1 MNNPILGQTPVT
13 IAGER
18 RTLVCDMNAGATLFD
33 FDQHWTLW
41 LAERFVARPQKV
53 DGRTVMQLPPLSPA
67 DLSIALYAML
77 STDRAQKPREESP
90 DSLRMVIGINQIAS
104 LQQACTRAVLAGLGV
119 PGEGIEAVASE

>member
-1 MNNPILGQTPVT
+1 MNPILGQTPVT

-18 RTLVCDMNAGATLFD
+18 RTLVCDMNAGAALFD

-41 LAERFVARPQKV
+41 LAERFVAKPTRV
-53 DGRTVMQLPPLSPA
+53 DGKTLMHLPPLSPG

-77 STDRAQKPREESP
+77 ATDRAQKSRDESP
-90 DSLRMVIGINQIAS
+90 ESLRMAIGIRQIAE